1 MASGGAG
8 HVYAA
13 TTNPTIATGDGIAMV
28 YRAKGK
34 VRNTEFIQFHPT
46 ALYNPGEYPS
56 FLISEALRGAGAV
69 LKDHKGREFMEFY
82 DERKSLAPRDIVA
95 RSIDAEMKKHGVE
108 CVYLDIRH
116 VNKDELLRSEEHT
129 SELQSLMR
137 NSY

>member
-1 MASGGAG
+1 
-8 HVYAA
+8 
-13 TTNPTIATGDGIAMV
+13 MV
-28 YRAKGK
+28 YREKGK
-34 VRNTEFIQFHPT
+34 VRNMEISHFHTT

-116 VNKDELLRSEEHT
+116 VNKDELLRHFPKDRKST
-129 SELQSLMR
+129 RL
-137 NSY
+137 NSSH